1 MHEKG
6 RRMKPINIRR
16 LKVGDRVQ
24 HTVYGTVVGE
34 VVDVGVGE
42 GWINVQKELT
52 VDVSTRDGEYVHRNY
67 PERFWRKIN
76 ADTGRVHDAGT
87 GEVSEGGS
95 ENRTV
100 E

>member
-1 MHEKG
+1 
-6 RRMKPINIRR
+6 MKPINIRR

-24 HTVYGTVVGE
+24 HAVYGTVVGE
-34 VVDVGVGE
+34 VVGVGVGE
-42 GWINVQKELT
+42 EWIGAPKEFM
-52 VDVSTRDGEYVHRNY
+52 VDVSYGEGENVLVYRSIS
-67 PERFWRKIN
+67 ERYWRKIN

-87 GEVSEGGS
+87 GEVSEGCS